1 MFGFQE
7 DYNKVVIVTTANT
20 LPIPV
25 KCRLY
30 RGYKRKRLYECEE
43 KDSTLVIYF
52 YGINSAMVAYG
63 LDV

>member
-1 MFGFQE
+1 M
-7 DYNKVVIVTTANT
+7 
-20 LPIPV
+20 LPLHSGAD

-30 RGYKRKRLYECEE
+30 KGHKGKRLHEREE

-52 YGINSAMVAYG
+52 YGINSAVVVYG